1 MDAQAVNALASTNYN
16 KASIRGMKAL
26 KLQKEQ
32 EQAIAGLVT
41 DAAQRGEAAAD
52 AQVAQ
57 AQSDGVR
64 GTKLDIT
71 V

>member
-1 MDAQAVNALASTNYN
+1 MDAQAVNALAATGYN

-32 EQAIAGLVT
+32 EAAIAGLVSE
-41 DAAQRGEAAAD
+41 AAQRGEAVAEAR
-52 AQVAQ
+52 VAQ

-64 GTKLDIT
+64 GSNLDIT